1 MADVMENLS
10 RDIGAADHKGLSYGQ
25 YIAWKYENGYR
36 PQPRKEPEKP
46 APNGECPQCQGK
58 FYNPTKR
65 KKIFCCDECRRTYYG
80 RKKPEAM
87 SAI

>member
-1 MADVMENLS
+1 MADVMKNLF
-10 RDIGAADHKGLSYGQ
+10 RDSDAADNAGLSYGQ
-25 YIAWKYENGYR
+25 YMARKYENGYS
-36 PQPRKEPEKP
+36 PQPRKEPEP
-46 APNGECPQCQGK
+46 EPNGECPQCQGK

-80 RKKPEAM
+80 RKSREAM